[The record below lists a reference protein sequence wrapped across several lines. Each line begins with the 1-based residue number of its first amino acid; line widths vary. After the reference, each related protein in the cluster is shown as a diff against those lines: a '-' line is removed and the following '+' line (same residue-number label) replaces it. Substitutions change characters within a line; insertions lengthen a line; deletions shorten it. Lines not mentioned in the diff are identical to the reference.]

1 MMRIRNIGLI
11 GLIGLISLMGLI
23 GCSEKSKEEQAMEA
37 AQEYYDA
44 LLQGDYETFLNGRI
58 HMDSIPESFR
68 EQLLVG
74 FKQFVRQQQEAHQ
87 GIENFQPTRV
97 VEDSLLQMMQVFM
110 MVNYSDS
117 THEEIV
123 VPMIEQ
129 DGKWKMK

>member
-1 MMRIRNIGLI
+1 
-11 GLIGLISLMGLI
+11 MGLI